1 MPLAV
6 IRKVASDLPLIY
18 ARFRFDGDGA
28 RRDYLVGCQ
37 GRDRGTRVSTSG
49 TAAPTSGDLAGE
61 SGPVTPGA
69 SGVVVTINRIVP

>member
-1 MPLAV
+1 MAMAPGVTISSAGKVV
-6 IRKVASDLPLIY
+6 IEA
-18 ARFRFDGDGA
+18 
-28 RRDYLVGCQ
+28 
-37 GRDRGTRVSTSG
+37 RVSASG